1 MTAPTAP
8 SGSRA
13 LSPARGVVLVARR
26 EMSTRLR
33 SRSFVIGTLL
43 TIAVIAAYVGF
54 MYFMG
59 NSASRINVGLT
70 GQATAV
76 AEPLKS
82 SVAALG
88 KEVETRTVP
97 DPETGERLVREGEL
111 DALVVGAPGAL
122 KVVVQKEIKDQLRAA
137 LDGLTRQQVLDA
149 RLAEAGLNPVEVN
162 REVAGARVA
171 VSTLEVPDP
180 QQDQR
185 KVLAFASLFLLFFS
199 VQTFGTMVAQG
210 VVEEKSSRVV
220 EILLS
225 TVRPWQLMLGKV
237 LGIGVVGLVQLLIIG
252 GVGLVAAIGGDML
265 TLPDAA
271 VGTLVSVLGWY
282 LVGFLLYAMILA
294 ASAALVSRQEEL
306 GSVLTP
312 VLMLLMVSF
321 FVGFTLLQNPN
332 NKLVEVLSMI
342 PPFGPVLM
350 PSRIALGVAPG
361 WQIALSVGLTV
372 LAVAAM
378 AWLGGRIYA
387 NAVLRTGARV
397 KLRDALRAK

>member
-1 MTAPTAP
+1 MTAPTSP
-8 SGSRA
+8 SGSTA
-13 LSPARGVVLVARR
+13 LSPARGVMLVARR
-26 EMSTRLR
+26 ELRTRLR
-33 SRSFVIGTLL
+33 SRSFVIGTII

-59 NSASRINVGLT
+59 SSSSHVNVGLT

-76 AEPLKS
+76 AEPLKTAS
-82 SVAALG
+82 KAMG
-88 KEVETRTVP
+88 KEVDTQSVS
-97 DPETGERLVREGEL
+97 DPATGERMVRDGDL

-122 KVVVQKEIKDQLRAA
+122 KVVVQKEISDELRAA
-137 LDGLTRQQVLDA
+137 LDGLTRQQALDA
-149 RLAEAGLNPVEVN
+149 RLAEAGLNPVDVN
-162 REVAGARVA
+162 REVANARVT

-199 VQTFGTMVAQG
+199 VQTFGSMVAQG

-225 TVRPWQLMLGKV
+225 TVRPWQLMVGKV
-237 LGIGVVGLVQLLIIG
+237 LGIGLVGLVQLVIIG
-252 GVGLVAAIGGDML
+252 GVALGAAIGADVL

-271 VGTLVSVLGWY
+271 VGTLASVLGWY
-282 LVGFLLYAMILA
+282 LIGFFLYAMILA

-321 FVGFTLLQNPN
+321 FVGFTLLRNPG
-332 NKLVEVLSMI
+332 NKLVEVLSLI

-350 PSRIALGVAPG
+350 PSRIALGVAPA

-372 LAVAAM
+372 LAVVGI

-387 NAVLRTGARV
+387 NAVLRTGGRV
-397 KLRDALRAK
+397 KLREALRTE